1 VQYPQS
7 KIQNPKSAIGLLE
20 PDFLR
25 KLEQLSIVAK
35 RAFSGQIKGEK
46 RSTKRGT
53 SIEFADYRDYSHGD
67 DLRRIDWNTYAR
79 LDRLFL
85 KLFMEEEDLHVY
97 LLLDASRSMDFGS
110 PTKLDYARRVAAA
123 LGYVGLTNYD
133 RIGAAIFGERLR
145 RRLAPVRG
153 RAQSFQ
159 LFDFLQQAQP
169 QGQTSFAR
177 SLREI
182 ALRTSRPGVAVII
195 SDFFNN
201 DYEEGL
207 KSLLARRFQIALVHV
222 MDDAE
227 LYPDLLGDLKLIDS
241 ETGEERE
248 ISVSPA
254 LLREYATAVDRFC
267 GGLQGFC
274 RRYGIDYIRTTTSTP
289 FEDLVLK
296 YLRRTGLVT

>member
-1 VQYPQS
+1 VPLTQS
-7 KIQNPKSAIGLLE
+7 LLE
-20 PDFLR
+20 PEFLR
-25 KLEQLSIVAK
+25 KLEQLAIVSK
-35 RAFSGQIKGEK
+35 RAFSGQLKGEK

-97 LLLDASRSMDFGS
+97 LLLDASRSMDFGR
-110 PTKLDYARRVAAA
+110 PKKLDYARRVAAA
-123 LGYVGLTNYD
+123 LGYIGLTNYD
-133 RIGAAIFGERLR
+133 RVGAAIFSERLR
-145 RRLAPVRG
+145 GRLAPVRG
-153 RAQSFQ
+153 RAQSFS

-169 QGQTSFAR
+169 DGQTSFAR
-177 SLREI
+177 SLREY
-182 ALRTSRPGVAVII
+182 ALRTRRPGVAIVI

-207 KSLLARRFQIALVHV
+207 KSLLARRFQITLVQV
-222 MDDAE
+222 MDDTE
-227 LYPDLLGDLKLIDS
+227 LHPDLLGDLKLVDS

-248 ISVSPA
+248 ISVSPG
-254 LLREYATAVDRFC
+254 LLRDYQAAVDRFC
-267 GGLQGFC
+267 GDLQGFC
-274 RRYGIDYIRTTTSTP
+274 RHYGLDYIRTSTSTP

-296 YLRRTGLVT
+296 YLRRVGLVA

>member
-1 VQYPQS
+1 MS
-7 KIQNPKSAIGLLE
+7 LLE

-25 KLEQLSIVAK
+25 KLEQLSIVSK
-35 RAFSGQIKGEK
+35 RAFSCQLKGEK

-110 PTKLDYARRVAAA
+110 PKKLDYGRRVAAA
-123 LGYVGLTNYD
+123 LGYVGLSNYD
-133 RIGAAIFGERLR
+133 RVGAAIFGARLQG
-145 RRLAPVRG
+145 RLAPVRG
-153 RAQSFQ
+153 RGQSFS
-159 LFDFLQQAQP
+159 LFDFLQKAEP
-169 QGQTSFAR
+169 EGETSFAR
-177 SLREI
+177 SLKEY
-182 ALRTSRPGVAVII
+182 ALKTRRPGVAVVI
-195 SDFFNN
+195 SDFFNS

-207 KSLLARRFQIALVHV
+207 KSLLARRFQITLVHV

-227 LYPDLLGDLKLIDS
+227 LRPDLLGDLKLVDS

-248 ISVSPA
+248 ISVSPG
-254 LLREYATAVDRFC
+254 LLREYQASVDRFC
-267 GGLQGFC
+267 GGLHGFC
-274 RRYGIDYIRTTTSTP
+274 SRYGMDYIRTTTSAP

-296 YLRRTGLVT
+296 YLRRTGLVA

>member
-1 VQYPQS
+1 MS
-7 KIQNPKSAIGLLE
+7 LLE

-25 KLEQLSIVAK
+25 KLEQLSIVSK
-35 RAFSGQIKGEK
+35 RAFSGQLKGEK

-110 PTKLDYARRVAAA
+110 PKKLDYGRRVAAA
-123 LGYVGLTNYD
+123 LGYVGLSNYD
-133 RIGAAIFGERLR
+133 RVGAAIFGARLQG
-145 RRLAPVRG
+145 RLAPVRG
-153 RAQSFQ
+153 RGQSFS
-159 LFDFLQQAQP
+159 LFDFLQKAEP
-169 QGQTSFAR
+169 EGETSFAR
-177 SLREI
+177 SLKEY
-182 ALRTSRPGVAVII
+182 ALKTRRPGVAVVI
-195 SDFFNN
+195 SDFFNS

-207 KSLLARRFQIALVHV
+207 KSLLARRFQITLVHV

-227 LYPDLLGDLKLIDS
+227 LRPDLLGDLKLVDS

-248 ISVSPA
+248 ISVSPG
-254 LLREYATAVDRFC
+254 LLREYQASVDRFC
-267 GGLQGFC
+267 GGLHGFC
-274 RRYGIDYIRTTTSTP
+274 SRYGMDYIRTTTSAP

-296 YLRRTGLVT
+296 YLRRTGLVA

>member
-1 VQYPQS
+1 VPS
-7 KIQNPKSAIGLLE
+7 VPMSLLE

-25 KLEQLSIVAK
+25 KLEQLSIVSK
-35 RAFSGQIKGEK
+35 RAFSGQLKGEK

-110 PTKLDYARRVAAA
+110 PKKLDYGRRVAAA
-123 LGYVGLTNYD
+123 LGYVGLSNYD
-133 RIGAAIFGERLR
+133 RVGAAIFGARLQG
-145 RRLAPVRG
+145 RLAPVRG
-153 RAQSFQ
+153 RGQSFS
-159 LFDFLQQAQP
+159 LFDFLQKAEP
-169 QGQTSFAR
+169 EGETSFAR
-177 SLREI
+177 SLKEY
-182 ALRTSRPGVAVII
+182 ALKTRRPGVAVVI
-195 SDFFNN
+195 SDFFNS

-207 KSLLARRFQIALVHV
+207 KSLLARRFQITLVHV

-227 LYPDLLGDLKLIDS
+227 LRPDLLGDLKLVDS

-248 ISVSPA
+248 ISVSPG
-254 LLREYATAVDRFC
+254 LLREYQASVDRFC
-267 GGLQGFC
+267 GGLHGFC
-274 RRYGIDYIRTTTSTP
+274 SRYGMDYIRTTTSAP

-296 YLRRTGLVT
+296 YLRRTGLVA

>member
-1 VQYPQS
+1 MS
-7 KIQNPKSAIGLLE
+7 LLE

-25 KLEQLSIVAK
+25 KLEQLSIVSK
-35 RAFSGQIKGEK
+35 RAFSGQLKGEK

-110 PTKLDYARRVAAA
+110 PKKLDYGRRVAAA
-123 LGYVGLTNYD
+123 LGYVGLSNYD
-133 RIGAAIFGERLR
+133 RVGAAIFGARLQG
-145 RRLAPVRG
+145 RLAPVRG
-153 RAQSFQ
+153 RGQSFS
-159 LFDFLQQAQP
+159 LFDFLQKAEP
-169 QGQTSFAR
+169 EGETSFAR
-177 SLREI
+177 SLKEY
-182 ALRTSRPGVAVII
+182 ALKTRRPGVAVVI
-195 SDFFNN
+195 SDFFNS

-207 KSLLARRFQIALVHV
+207 KSLLARRFQITLVHV

-227 LYPDLLGDLKLIDS
+227 LRPDLLGDLKLVDS

-248 ISVSPA
+248 ISVSPG
-254 LLREYATAVDRFC
+254 LLREYQASVDRFC
-267 GGLQGFC
+267 GGLHGFC
-274 RRYGIDYIRTTTSTP
+274 SRYGMDYIRATTSMP

-296 YLRRTGLVT
+296 YLRRTGLVA